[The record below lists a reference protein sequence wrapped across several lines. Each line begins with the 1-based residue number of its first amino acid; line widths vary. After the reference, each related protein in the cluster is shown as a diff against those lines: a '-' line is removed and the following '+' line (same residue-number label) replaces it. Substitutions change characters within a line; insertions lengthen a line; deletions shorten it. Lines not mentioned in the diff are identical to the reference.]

1 MAIPNAIPVVSTDV
15 RDKMLKFRPGGP
27 SVEEARA
34 AMLSAKEPVTTR
46 GGGTKV
52 PKFVQEPNSVIPP
65 AVQSHASLLASAHEK
80 INNLRVPAGSR
91 INLNK
96 MREAGLIT
104 QPEID
109 ALMAEASGKTPAPAA
124 PVEEEPAPAVD
135 VNSLIEP
142 AVNAEPT
149 VVTETPRVA
158 ATPVVPVVPERIPN
172 EQPSDR
178 RIRQEDKF
186 FVVEIYRNGKEWAA
200 ELTYKNGAGTELFTA
215 NSKDELMLKLAV
227 GKANASLKVRK
238 LVRNEKLGNKFDT
251 WEFFFEQVKESHDLT
266 VEQYNALPDASRAL
280 VQDTIQAQQ
289 ILAFQD
295 AHPEYYATANNF
307 KVIADWLNNKEIPLT
322 LHNLELAYND
332 LLDDELLELRPQP
345 AASAAPT
352 VPAVPVAPVVEDSA
366 PVVAVPAPPVP
377 TVVAP
382 APSVTTPRK
391 RGSTGLIP
399 GSSSA
404 SPAEVVTEDSITP
417 KEPSVSELKNMNM
430 ADLRRIATKGRV
442 YPRT

>member
-1 MAIPNAIPVVSTDV
+1 MAIPTAVPVVSRDV
-15 RDKMLKFRPGGP
+15 LDKKFIKGP
-27 SVEEARA
+27 AGMSVEEARA
-34 AMLSAKEPVTTR
+34 AMLAAKEPATTR

-65 AVQSHASLLASAHEK
+65 TVQSHASLLASAHEK

-158 ATPVVPVVPERIPN
+158 ATPVAPVVPERVPN

-200 ELTYKNGAGTELFTA
+200 ELTYKNGAGTELF
-215 NSKDELMLKLAV
+215 KI
-227 GKANASLKVRK
+227 G
-238 LVRNEKLGNKFDT
+238 
-251 WEFFFEQVKESHDLT
+251 
-266 VEQYNALPDASRAL
+266 RAH
-280 VQDTIQAQQ
+280 V
-289 ILAFQD
+289 
-295 AHPEYYATANNF
+295 
-307 KVIADWLNNKEIPLT
+307 
-322 LHNLELAYND
+322 
-332 LLDDELLELRPQP
+332 
-345 AASAAPT
+345 
-352 VPAVPVAPVVEDSA
+352 
-366 PVVAVPAPPVP
+366 
-377 TVVAP
+377 
-382 APSVTTPRK
+382 
-391 RGSTGLIP
+391 
-399 GSSSA
+399 
-404 SPAEVVTEDSITP
+404 
-417 KEPSVSELKNMNM
+417 
-430 ADLRRIATKGRV
+430 
-442 YPRT
+442 